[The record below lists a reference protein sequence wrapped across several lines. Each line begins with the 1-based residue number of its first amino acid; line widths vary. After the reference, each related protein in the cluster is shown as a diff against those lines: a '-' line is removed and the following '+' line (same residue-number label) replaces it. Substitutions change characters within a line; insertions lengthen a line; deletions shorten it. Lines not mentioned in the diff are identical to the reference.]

1 MQQEIRC
8 PNCGGQIESGQQ
20 FCVWCGARLC
30 PHCHEAVPQTVTS
43 CPRCGYLLRPGQPGG
58 VAQPSPPA
66 ASPWAPS
73 PGPGAPIPQPPSV
86 ASPQTSSPGQGVPTP
101 QPRDGPK
108 YVMGHQFAGT
118 SGHPS
123 AVEYGKT
130 HIKSSLEQ
138 EPWATS
144 LPARRFPKAMVAIV
158 VISGIGL
165 LGFAAI
171 AFGLFGDT
179 FSTAQE
185 FISGVEWPSFLSH
198 TPADVTPP
206 EIQSVLVSDITQ
218 TSAVVT
224 WETDEPA
231 TSQLMMCEPDGF
243 CTWTEPE
250 ETLITNHSV
259 ALSDLKP
266 DTTYHYTVISMDAEE
281 NEATSE
287 GELATLGQG
296 DTTPPVIS
304 GVDVSGRGESSAT
317 ISWETDEAATGRVE
331 YGTTD
336 AYGLTTPSDEEL
348 TTSHNITLTGLEPDI
363 TYYFRVK
370 SEDASG
376 NEAISETARTFATLS
391 TSSVGHE
398 VGNRAPDF
406 TLQTIDGE
414 SVTLSDLRGKMV
426 MVNFRTIGSDPRGNE
441 LYAIQAVFSKVS
453 HEELAILVIHIK
465 ESAKDVE
472 SFVAGKDLTFPILI
486 DPQGEVAAQ
495 YSVTSIPTTFFI
507 DADGII
513 RKVEDERL
521 RNAQQIETIL
531 GSL

>member
-1 MQQEIRC
+1 MQQEVRC

-30 PHCHEAVPQTVTS
+30 PHCHEAVPQAVTS

-58 VAQPSPPA
+58 VAQPSPPTP
-66 ASPWAPS
+66 SPQT
-73 PGPGAPIPQPPSV
+73 PGPGQGASIPQPRAGSQYTATSRKFVGDYGHGPPS
-86 ASPQTSSPGQGVPTP
+86 PE
-101 QPRDGPK
+101 
-108 YVMGHQFAGT
+108 
-118 SGHPS
+118 
-123 AVEYGKT
+123 EYGRKY
-130 HIKSSLEQ
+130 IAPNLAQ

-158 VISGIGL
+158 VILGIGL
-165 LGFAAI
+165 LGFATV

-185 FISGVEWPSFLSH
+185 FIGGIEWPSFLSH

-243 CTWTEPE
+243 CTWTEPK
-250 ETLITNHSV
+250 ETLVTNHSV

-266 DTTYHYTVISMDAEE
+266 DTTYHYTVISMDAEQ

-317 ISWETDEAATGRVE
+317 INWETDEAATSQVE

-336 AYGLTTPSDEEL
+336 AYGLLTPLSEEL
-348 TTSHNITLTGLEPDI
+348 TTGHNVTLTGLEPGTI
-363 TYYFRVK
+363 YHFRVLSK
-370 SEDASG
+370 DGGG
-376 NEAISETARTFATLS
+376 NEATSAEDTFTTLS
-391 TSSVGHE
+391 TSSVGPE
-398 VGNRAPDF
+398 VDMYAPGF
-406 TLQTIDGE
+406 TLEDIDGE
-414 SVTLSDLRGKMV
+414 EVNLSDFRGKIV
-426 MVNFRTIGSDPRGNE
+426 MVNFRTQGNDPRGNE
-441 LYAIQAVFSKVS
+441 LYIIQAAFD
-453 HEELAILVIHIK
+453 EWPQEGLAILVINIK

-472 SFVAGKDLTFPILI
+472 TFVAGKGLTFPFLI
-486 DPQGEVAAQ
+486 DSLGEVADE
-495 YSVTSIPTTFFI
+495 YRVSSMPTTFFI

-513 RKVEDERL
+513 SKVVEGRL

-531 GSL
+531 DSL

>member
-1 MQQEIRC
+1 VQQEVRC

-30 PHCHEAVPQTVTS
+30 PHCHEAVPQAVTS

-58 VAQPSPPA
+58 VAQPSPPTP
-66 ASPWAPS
+66 SPQTRS
-73 PGPGAPIPQPPSV
+73 PGPGASI
-86 ASPQTSSPGQGVPTP
+86 P

-108 YVMGHQFAGT
+108 YVMGHQFTGT

-123 AVEYGKT
+123 AVEYGRKY
-130 HIKSSLEQ
+130 IAPNLAQ

-144 LPARRFPKAMVAIV
+144 LPARRFPKAMVAIF
-158 VISGIGL
+158 VILGIGL

-185 FISGVEWPSFLSH
+185 FISGIEWPSFLSH

-218 TSAVVT
+218 TSAVIT

-231 TSQLMMCEPDGF
+231 TSQVMICEPDGF
-243 CTWTEPE
+243 CTWTELD
-250 ETLITNHSV
+250 ETLVANHSV
-259 ALSDLKP
+259 ALNDLKP
-266 DTTYHYTVISMDAEE
+266 DATYHYSAVSTDASE
-281 NEATSE
+281 NQEIYE
-287 GELATLGQG
+287 GEFTTLGQG
-296 DTTPPVIS
+296 DITPPVIS
-304 GVDVSGRGESSAT
+304 EVDVSDRSESTAT
-317 ISWETDEAATGRVE
+317 ISWVTDEPATGRVE

-376 NEAISETARTFATLS
+376 NEATSKTARTFTALS
-391 TSSVGHE
+391 TSPVGHE

-426 MVNFRTIGSDPRGNE
+426 MVNFRTIGNDPRGNE
-441 LYAIQAVFSKVS
+441 LYGIQAVFDKWS
-453 HEELAILVIHIK
+453 HEELAVLAIHIR
-465 ESAKDVE
+465 ENAQDVQ
-472 SFVAGKDLTFPILI
+472 SFIDGKGLTFPILI
-486 DPQGEVAAQ
+486 DPLGEVADE
-495 YSVTSIPTTFFI
+495 YRVSSMPTTFFI

-513 RKVEDERL
+513 SKVVEGRL

>member
-1 MQQEIRC
+1 MQQEVRC

-30 PHCHEAVPQTVTS
+30 PHCHEAVPQAVTS

-58 VAQPSPPA
+58 VAQPSPPTP
-66 ASPWAPS
+66 SPQTPG
-73 PGPGAPIPQPPSV
+73 PGPGASIPQPRAGSQYTATSRKFVGDYGHGPPS
-86 ASPQTSSPGQGVPTP
+86 PE
-101 QPRDGPK
+101 
-108 YVMGHQFAGT
+108 
-118 SGHPS
+118 
-123 AVEYGKT
+123 EYGRKY
-130 HIKSSLEQ
+130 IAPNLAQ

-144 LPARRFPKAMVAIV
+144 LPARRFPKAMVAIF
-158 VISGIGL
+158 VILGIGL

-185 FISGVEWPSFLSH
+185 FISGIEWPSFLSH

-218 TSAVVT
+218 TSAVIT

-231 TSQLMMCEPDGF
+231 TSQVMICEPDGF
-243 CTWTEPE
+243 CTWTELD
-250 ETLITNHSV
+250 ETLVVNHSV
-259 ALSDLKP
+259 TLGDLKP
-266 DTTYHYTVISMDAEE
+266 DTAYHFAVVSIDDNE

-287 GELATLGQG
+287 GDLTTLGQV
-296 DTTPPVIS
+296 DTTPPLIS
-304 GVDVSGRGESSAT
+304 EVDVSDRSESTAT
-317 ISWETDEAATGRVE
+317 INWVTDEPATSRVE

-391 TSSVGHE
+391 TSPVGHK

-426 MVNFRTIGSDPRGNE
+426 MVNFRTIGNDPRGNE
-441 LYAIQAVFSKVS
+441 LYVIQAAFD
-453 HEELAILVIHIK
+453 EWPQEGLAILVINIK

-472 SFVAGKDLTFPILI
+472 TFVAGKGLTFPILI
-486 DPQGEVAAQ
+486 DPLGEVADE
-495 YSVTSIPTTFFI
+495 YRVSSMPTTFFI

-513 RKVEDERL
+513 SKVVEGRL

>member
-1 MQQEIRC
+1 VQQEVRC

-30 PHCHEAVPQTVTS
+30 PHCHEAVPQAVTS
-43 CPRCGYLLRPGQPGG
+43 CPRCGYLLRPGQLGG
-58 VAQPSPPA
+58 VAQPSPPT
-66 ASPWAPS
+66 PAPQT
-73 PGPGAPIPQPPSV
+73 PGPGQAAPIPQPRAGSQYTATSRKFVGDYGHGPPS
-86 ASPQTSSPGQGVPTP
+86 PE
-101 QPRDGPK
+101 
-108 YVMGHQFAGT
+108 
-118 SGHPS
+118 
-123 AVEYGKT
+123 EYGRKY
-130 HIKSSLEQ
+130 IAPNLAQ

-144 LPARRFPKAMVAIV
+144 LPARRFPKAMVAV
-158 VISGIGL
+158 FVILGIGL

-185 FISGVEWPSFLSH
+185 FISGIEWPSFLSH

-218 TSAVVT
+218 TGAVIT

-231 TSQLMMCEPDGF
+231 TSQVMICEPDGF
-243 CTWTEPE
+243 CAWTELD
-250 ETLITNHSV
+250 ETLVANHSV
-259 ALSDLKP
+259 ILGDLKP
-266 DTTYHYTVISMDAEE
+266 DTTYHFAVVSIDDNE

-287 GELATLGQG
+287 GDLTTLGQV
-296 DTTPPVIS
+296 DTTPPLIS
-304 GVDVSGRGESSAT
+304 EVDVSDRSESTAT
-317 ISWETDEAATGRVE
+317 ISWVTDEPATSRVE
-331 YGTTD
+331 YGITD

-391 TSSVGHE
+391 TSPVGHE

-406 TLQTIDGE
+406 TLRKIDGE

-441 LYAIQAVFSKVS
+441 LNGIQVVFDK
-453 HEELAILVIHIK
+453 
-465 ESAKDVE
+465 
-472 SFVAGKDLTFPILI
+472 
-486 DPQGEVAAQ
+486 
-495 YSVTSIPTTFFI
+495 
-507 DADGII
+507 
-513 RKVEDERL
+513 
-521 RNAQQIETIL
+521 
-531 GSL
+531 